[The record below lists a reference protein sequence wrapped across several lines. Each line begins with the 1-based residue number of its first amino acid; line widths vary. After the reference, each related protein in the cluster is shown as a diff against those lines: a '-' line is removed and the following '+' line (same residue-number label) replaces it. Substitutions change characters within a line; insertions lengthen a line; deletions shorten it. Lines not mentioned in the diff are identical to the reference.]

1 MDRKVARIIEIERLQ
16 RQLAAE
22 KLRLMAEIN
31 IDEFVATDLGMAL
44 QLSPSNAEDDLKW
57 ATRVKSLFPN
67 VIDAMGAGVISE
79 RSAHAIVDPT
89 RFYPEDLAQRVVA
102 DTL

>member
-31 IDEFVATDLGMAL
+31 TDEFVATDLGMAL
-44 QLSPSNAEDDLKW
+44 QLSPSNAEDHLK
-57 ATRVKSLFPN
+57 
-67 VIDAMGAGVISE
+67 
-79 RSAHAIVDPT
+79 
-89 RFYPEDLAQRVVA
+89 
-102 DTL
+102 